1 MKIILQ
7 GRVLTLPYFYFRSG
21 SVKDRQMLTF
31 SELDCQYSKYLIN
44 YLKTGKGGFMSAVLS
59 LGLGYLMGC
68 INPAA
73 LIARAKNVNLREEG
87 TGNLGATN
95 TAYVLGRYSGYFV
108 LIFDIA
114 KSFFSY
120 KIAKWLFP
128 KLLIAGIIASI
139 GCILGHCF
147 PVTMHFQGGKG
158 LAAFGGLILAYKPWM
173 FAVIVTTGV
182 VLMFLCNTGVIAPF
196 MGCVMFPAL
205 VYFYSHDWLETA
217 AVLTASAIIF
227 ATHRS
232 NFKMARRRE
241 DVVNTR
247 DFMQKVFGKH

>member
-1 MKIILQ
+1 
-7 GRVLTLPYFYFRSG
+7 
-21 SVKDRQMLTF
+21 
-31 SELDCQYSKYLIN
+31 
-44 YLKTGKGGFMSAVLS
+44 MSAVLS
-59 LGLGYLMGC
+59 LGLGYLVGC

-73 LIARAKNVNLREEG
+73 WIAKMKHVNLKEEG

-95 TAYVLGRYSGYFV
+95 TAYVMGKKAGYFV
-108 LIFDIA
+108 LFFDIF
-114 KSFFSY
+114 KSFLSY

-173 FAVIVTTGV
+173 FAAIVTTGV
-182 VLMFLCNTGVIAPF
+182 VLMFICNTGVIAPF
-196 MGCVMFPAL
+196 MGCMMFPVL
-205 VYFYSHDWLETA
+205 VYFTGHDWMETV
-217 AVLTASAIIF
+217 AVLIASAIIF

-232 NFKMARRRE
+232 NFRMARRRE
-241 DVVNTR
+241 DVVNTK
-247 DFMQKVFGKH
+247 DFMAKVFGKH

>member
-1 MKIILQ
+1 MAAI
-7 GRVLTLPYFYFRSG
+7 
-21 SVKDRQMLTF
+21 M
-31 SELDCQYSKYLIN
+31 
-44 YLKTGKGGFMSAVLS
+44 S
-59 LGLGYLMGC
+59 LGLGYLVGC
-68 INPAA
+68 INPAMA
-73 LIARAKNVNLREEG
+73 IARLKNINLREEG

-95 TAYVLGRYSGYFV
+95 SAYVMGKKAGYFV
-108 LIFDIA
+108 LFFDIF
-114 KSFFSY
+114 KSFLSY

-173 FAVIVTTGV
+173 FAVIVTTGL
-182 VLMFLCNTGVIAPF
+182 VLMFICNTGVIAPF

-205 VYFYSHDWLETA
+205 VYFSSHNWMDTL
-217 AVLTASAIIF
+217 AVLIASAIIF

-232 NFKMARRRE
+232 NFRMARRRE

-247 DFMQKVFGKH
+247 DFVQKVFGKR